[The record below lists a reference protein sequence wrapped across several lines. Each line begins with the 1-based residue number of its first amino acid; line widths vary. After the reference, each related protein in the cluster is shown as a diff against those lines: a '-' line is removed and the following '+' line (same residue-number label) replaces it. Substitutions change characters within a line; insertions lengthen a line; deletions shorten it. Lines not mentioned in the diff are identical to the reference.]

1 MGLDQMGPK
10 EKVRFAVG
18 WLGLAWLGLAWLG
31 LVLLGDILVL
41 GPMCFTPLAVITCNH
56 C

>member
-18 WLGLAWLGLAWLG
+18 WLGLAWLG